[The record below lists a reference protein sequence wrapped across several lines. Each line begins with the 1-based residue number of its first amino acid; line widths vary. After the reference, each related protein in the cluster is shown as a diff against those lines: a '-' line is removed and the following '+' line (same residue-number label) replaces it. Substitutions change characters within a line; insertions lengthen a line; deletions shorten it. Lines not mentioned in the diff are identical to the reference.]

1 MEVDAHEKLDYLEG
15 QQAATMV
22 VCKAMI
28 QAVRGGE
35 RTRAAGEAV
44 IRDVRSFLDDAE
56 RRILTSDATDRVEF
70 TKGFKDAL
78 RKILSGIR
86 E

>member
-15 QQAATMV
+15 QQAATV
-22 VCKAMI
+22 VACKALI

-35 RTRAAGEAV
+35 PTRAAGEAV
-44 IRDVRSFLDDAE
+44 SRDVRSFLEVAE
-56 RRILTSDATDRVEF
+56 RDILTSDATDRVKF
-70 TKGFKDAL
+70 TKGFSETLRVFLSAL
-78 RKILSGIR
+78 R